1 MSRHYPF
8 CLSTLPTV
16 CAASLALLMP
26 ASVSP
31 LLAQTAPQQT
41 AQQAALSDHA
51 KTDNKTEQK
60 PSAESAPPQAAP
72 TAAANPA
79 AQKGITGKA
88 IDKVKEVAKS
98 AGDIFSRVPCLP
110 PKGGSKSMGSLPH
123 VASKLVAGQ
132 PVVIIAFGS
141 SSTAGY
147 GATSPDFNYPNRLA
161 AQLRRQYPTAD
172 ISVVNAG
179 KGGEDAPE
187 MMKRLQT
194 AVIDMQPDLVIWQVG
209 TNAVLRNLDPG
220 ETAKLVEEG
229 IARIQAA
236 GADVVLIDPQYSPK
250 VNEHAESAGKM
261 MKLLEQGRRASQ
273 GRPLPALRGDE
284 RLAREAGDPD
294 REFRDRRRPAHERL
308 GLRLLRATARR
319 RHHQVGRPDQARR
332 QRARGRAGVSADVID
347 VPVGWAKARMRAP
360 VPTSLSAARAAE
372 MVGTLRFAPTLQQ
385 SARPHAFSSA
395 ASKSS
400 IRSSACSSPAEK
412 RMKPSLMPSSARA
425 SGVSR

>member
-16 CAASLALLMP
+16 FFAASLALLMP

-41 AQQAALSDHA
+41 AQQAALADHA
-51 KTDNKTEQK
+51 KTENRTEKK
-60 PSAESAPPQAAP
+60 PSAESAQPQAAQT
-72 TAAANPA
+72 TAVANPA

-110 PKGGSKSMGSLPH
+110 PKGNSKSMGSLPH

-147 GATSPDFNYPNRLA
+147 GATSPEFNYPNRLA

-172 ISVVNAG
+172 ITVVNAG

-194 AVIDMQPDLVIWQVG
+194 SVIDMHPDLVIWQVG
-209 TNAVLRNLDPG
+209 TNAVLRNLDPDD
-220 ETAKLVEEG
+220 TAKLVEEG
-229 IARIQAA
+229 IGRIQAV
-236 GADVVLIDPQYSPK
+236 GADVVLIDPQYSPR

-261 MKLLEQGRRASQ
+261 MKLLNKTAE
-273 GRPLPALRGDE
+273 LRKVGIFPRFAVMKDW
-284 RLAREAGDPD
+284 
-294 REFRDRRRPAHERL
+294 HERQAIPIENFVISDGLHMSDWGYACFAQLL
-308 GLRLLRATARR
+308 GDDIIKS
-319 RHHQVGRPDQARR
+319 VGQIKL
-332 QRARGRAGVSADVID
+332 GVNVPADV
-347 VPVGWAKARMRAP
+347 RAY
-360 VPTSLSAARAAE
+360 
-372 MVGTLRFAPTLQQ
+372 
-385 SARPHAFSSA
+385 RP
-395 ASKSS
+395 
-400 IRSSACSSPAEK
+400 
-412 RMKPSLMPSSARA
+412 M
-425 SGVSR
+425 